1 MVMSRSYSYLDQ
13 GRRERWKTKL
23 SGLRTM
29 IVRST
34 KLRKAGAP
42 VSLLEQL
49 IFSLDVAV
57 ATLPDSEQVSK
68 ALRAGADILVG
79 TVRAVG
85 MGNPGQLLQG

>member
-1 MVMSRSYSYLDQ
+1 M
-13 GRRERWKTKL
+13 
-23 SGLRTM
+23 
-29 IVRST
+29 
-34 KLRKAGAP
+34 
-42 VSLLEQL
+42 SLLEQL

-68 ALRAGADILVG
+68 ALKAGADILVG